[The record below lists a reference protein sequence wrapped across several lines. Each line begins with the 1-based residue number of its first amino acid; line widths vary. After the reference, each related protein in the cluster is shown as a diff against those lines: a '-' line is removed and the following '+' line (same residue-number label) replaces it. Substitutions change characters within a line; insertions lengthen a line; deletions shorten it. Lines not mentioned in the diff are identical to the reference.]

1 MRVWAGGEKGEK
13 QVVGWKT
20 GYKIQMKESKRVKRA
35 KQKNLYLG
43 QEHDN

>member
-1 MRVWAGGEKGEK
+1 MENRIQDTNEGK
-13 QVVGWKT
+13 QK
-20 GYKIQMKESKRVKRA
+20 SKRA